1 MSEDGAVPVSVQ
13 DPVTL
18 AIALADET
26 RSAEAAASRLRDRRD
41 HAIVEAIRSGI
52 TTREL
57 GRRCGL
63 TASQVSAIWR
73 RDNPPRPRRRP
84 PAAADTRV

>member
-1 MSEDGAVPVSVQ
+1 MSRESGAEDPAADGSVARAIELAERVRAAEGLLSDIRERRDQ
-13 DPVTL
+13 AIRD
-18 AIALADET
+18 AIA
-26 RSAEAAASRLRDRRD
+26 
-41 HAIVEAIRSGI
+41 SGGV

-73 RDNPPRPRRRP
+73 REHPPRPRRVGRP
-84 PAAADTRV
+84 